1 MPIFNDQN
9 KRHVKKITKRETLHV
24 KYIQEGKKL
33 FIQVIGVFSDVVN
46 ITSYS
51 SFNDF
56 SYAQH
61 VHVHLTPCTALEFIK
76 HTEKRR

>member
-33 FIQVIGVFSDVVN
+33 FIQAIGVF
-46 ITSYS
+46 
-51 SFNDF
+51 
-56 SYAQH
+56 
-61 VHVHLTPCTALEFIK
+61 
-76 HTEKRR
+76 